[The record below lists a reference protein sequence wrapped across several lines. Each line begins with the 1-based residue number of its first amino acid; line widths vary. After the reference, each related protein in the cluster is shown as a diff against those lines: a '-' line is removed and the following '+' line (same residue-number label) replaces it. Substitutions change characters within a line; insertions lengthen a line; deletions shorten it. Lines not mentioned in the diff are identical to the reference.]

1 MTTTPFLGQHSTTLK
16 RIPQGYGFS
25 LGKKKE
31 PQRDIQHPQCEGV
44 NFRRP
49 ISVLPHRG
57 TLKELTGVDHMG
69 SFCNKERGWGTK
81 KLVNEYWQWTGPCWQ
96 PCLIRKPHL
105 HLHPSSEPKWK
116 PGQLRG
122 HSHQFCLVG
131 VSNQEISQLER
142 AVSDLTR
149 LQSLASRQQH
159 SDARHSL

>member
-1 MTTTPFLGQHSTTLK
+1 MAITPFLGQHSNTLK

-25 LGKKKE
+25 LGKKRALE
-31 PQRDIQHPQCEGV
+31 RYLASP
-44 NFRRP
+44 
-49 ISVLPHRG
+49 VLRGELQEAHFCLASQG

-105 HLHPSSEPKWK
+105 HLYPSSEPKWQA
-116 PGQLRG
+116 GQLRG

-149 LQSLASRQQH
+149 LQGLASRQQH